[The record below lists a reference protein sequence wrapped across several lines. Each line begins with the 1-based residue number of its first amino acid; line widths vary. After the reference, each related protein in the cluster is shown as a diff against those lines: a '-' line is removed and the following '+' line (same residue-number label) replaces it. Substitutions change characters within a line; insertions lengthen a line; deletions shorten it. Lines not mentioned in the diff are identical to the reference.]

1 MTAKE
6 LKERGFSHVLVEIT
20 NIGKYPTITKAFKS
34 RKKANEY
41 IKANGMDSPNYINS
55 LWSIKTVDN
64 AIKKGY

>member
-1 MTAKE
+1 MNAQKYKE
-6 LKERGFSHVLVEIT
+6 KGFSHVLVEIF

-34 RKKANEY
+34 RKEANEY
-41 IKANGMDSPNYINS
+41 IKAKGMDRSNYIDS